1 MKTQIKAGAEL
12 DTLNKDELHAV
23 LRTVTADWFNQ
34 VSRGDR
40 YRRFSAEGTIA
51 AGALTI
57 GGAEQRDGVLG
68 PKDGFVWAVKRVAL
82 YGLTTYTAGGAPAVF
97 TEPVRLHVNDD
108 GPAAL
113 VHPAVQGYQSFNTDE
128 LVLYPGDT
136 LLAVGAG
143 LTATGTIVLTGQARE
158 LPMPLAWRIGG

>member
-40 YRRFSAEGTIA
+40 YRRFSAQGTIA

-57 GGAEQRDGVLG
+57 GGAEQLDNVLG
-68 PKDGFVWAVKRVAL
+68 PKEGFVWAVKRVAL
-82 YGLTTYTAGGAPAVF
+82 YGLTTYDTETPAVF
-97 TEPVRLHVNDD
+97 SEPVRLHINDE
-108 GPAAL
+108 GPASL
-113 VHPAVQGYQSFNTDE
+113 VHPAVQGYQGFNTDE

-143 LTATGTIVLTGQARE
+143 LTGTGIITLTGQARE

>member
-1 MKTQIKAGAEL
+1 METTLKAGAKL
-12 DTLNKDELHAV
+12 DMLNKDELRAV
-23 LRTVTADWFNQ
+23 LKTVTQDWFNQ
-34 VSRGDR
+34 VARGDR

-51 AGALTI
+51 GGALTI
-57 GGAEQRDGVLG
+57 GGPEARDNVLG
-68 PKDGFVWAVKRVAL
+68 PKEGFVWAVKRVAL
-82 YGLTTYTAGGAPAVF
+82 YGLTTYDDAVPEVF
-97 TEPVRLHVNDD
+97 SEPVRLHLNDE
-108 GPAAL
+108 GPASL
-113 VHPAVQGYQSFNTDE
+113 VHPAVQGYQGFNTDE

>member
-1 MKTQIKAGAEL
+1 MALHEIKAGGKI
-12 DTLNKDELHAV
+12 DTLNKDELREV
-23 LRTVTADWFNQ
+23 MRTVTADWFNQ

-57 GGAEQRDGVLG
+57 GGAEQRDAVLG

-82 YGLTTYTAGGAPAVF
+82 FGLTTYDDAVPSVF
-97 TEPVRLHVNDD
+97 SEPVRLHLNDE
-108 GPAAL
+108 GPGSL
-113 VHPAVQGYQSFNTDE
+113 VHPAVQGYQGFNTDE

-143 LTATGTIVLTGQARE
+143 LQATGTIVLTGQARE